1 MNQYNVHVT
10 RYQGMQEVCCIRVEA
25 NDEEEAR
32 AKAGQ
37 EAASNTDLSWDF
49 VDAWDLAGYDNDYT
63 VTPVIKVWTRI
74 NFIWLG
80 LAMLETVATYAM
92 FVDRFGEEALQLRR

>member
-1 MNQYNVHVT
+1 MNSYNVHVM
-10 RYQGMQEVCCIRVEA
+10 RYQGIQESCHIRVEA

-49 VDAWDLAGYDNDYT
+49 VDGWDLAGYDNDYI
-63 VTPVIKVWTRI
+63 VTPVTKAWTRI
-74 NFIWLG
+74 NFGWLG
-80 LAMLETVATYAM
+80 LALLETVATYYD
-92 FVDRFGEEALQLRR
+92 VKEG